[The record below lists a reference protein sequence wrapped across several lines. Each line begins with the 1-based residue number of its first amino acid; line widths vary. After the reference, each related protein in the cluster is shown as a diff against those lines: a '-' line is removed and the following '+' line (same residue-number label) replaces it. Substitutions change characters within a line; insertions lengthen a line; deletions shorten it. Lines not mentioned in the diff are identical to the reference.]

1 MQVFDQ
7 EIYDIVEK
15 GLLGQGLTEEE
26 TLASL
31 LSRAN
36 SMARRTTGVPLYF

>member
-26 TLASL
+26 TLA
-31 LSRAN
+31 
-36 SMARRTTGVPLYF
+36 LYEKK